1 MHRHKEATTASAR
14 YLWSQSKAQETFG
27 SMLDAGNAVCAM
39 CSLNLADATLTD
51 VDANDT
57 EISRPKISEC
67 LHLVCGSCLTEE
79 TESTRCPICQPLAN
93 CLGYRVSF
101 AATKPLASKID
112 EKLPVIK
119 SEETPTKILALLASL
134 KSLKVDDKC
143 VVFSYWTYT
152 LDLIESALISNTIK
166 YSRIDGQLSSNKRNT
181 AIRKFQEDLSVR
193 VILVSITCGGLD
205 LTAGSVVYLMEPQ
218 WNPMM
223 EEQALCRVHR
233 MGQKKEVTTIRYRM
247 KNSFEEKV
255 VAIQER
261 KKDLAALT
269 FSNGKLSKADVG
281 AARLQVNARPAAG
294 DVRSSPTNS
303 THTAYNTQV
312 VPTNNLMHPYVE
324 RKFSFYVI

>member
-67 LHLVCGSCLTEE
+67 LHL
-79 TESTRCPICQPLAN
+79 
-93 CLGYRVSF
+93 
-101 AATKPLASKID
+101 PLASKID

-193 VILVSITCGGLD
+193 VILVSITCGGYRD
-205 LTAGSVVYLMEPQ
+205 LPS
-218 WNPMM
+218 
-223 EEQALCRVHR
+223 R
-233 MGQKKEVTTIRYRM
+233 
-247 KNSFEEKV
+247 F
-255 VAIQER
+255 
-261 KKDLAALT
+261 
-269 FSNGKLSKADVG
+269 
-281 AARLQVNARPAAG
+281 
-294 DVRSSPTNS
+294 
-303 THTAYNTQV
+303 
-312 VPTNNLMHPYVE
+312 VP
-324 RKFSFYVI
+324 